1 MHKLSIFWFK
11 RDLRILDNEGLQ
23 GAIDK
28 GIPLLLL
35 YIFEPNLER
44 DPHYH
49 SRHQN
54 FIEQSLNSL

>member
-28 GIPLLLL
+28 GIPLLL
-35 YIFEPNLER
+35 
-44 DPHYH
+44 
-49 SRHQN
+49 
-54 FIEQSLNSL
+54 SLIHI